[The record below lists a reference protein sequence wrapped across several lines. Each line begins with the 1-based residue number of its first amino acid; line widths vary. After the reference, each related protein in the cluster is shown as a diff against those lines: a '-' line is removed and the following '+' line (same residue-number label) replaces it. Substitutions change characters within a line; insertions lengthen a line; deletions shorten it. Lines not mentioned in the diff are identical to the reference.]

1 MPAWCQHGKQDHP
14 TERVLYRFATES
26 KQNNA
31 ERPVDVYHHCPL
43 FGFVLIL
50 FVFDDRGEHRC
61 TSSRTSAPKKGR
73 ASLSPAHTHTHTHTH
88 SHTHTLTHSHTHT
101 LYRASSDAAS
111 ISPSGD
117 MLLRMRLVAACALLA
132 RLPHPASSS
141 SAPRCPTSASVGVA
155 DYSYFDLLGI
165 WCKSCSSPTPL
176 TMPLPPVQPRMKRL
190 DMYERSPE
198 NDLAHP

>member
-1 MPAWCQHGKQDHP
+1 LPAWCQHGKQDHP

-88 SHTHTLTHSHTHT
+88 IHTLTHSHTHT
-101 LYRASSDAAS
+101 LTHSTGRQVMPPPYRPLATCCSECGWWQPARSW
-111 ISPSGD
+111 
-117 MLLRMRLVAACALLA
+117 RAC
-132 RLPHPASSS
+132 H
-141 SAPRCPTSASVGVA
+141 
-155 DYSYFDLLGI
+155 
-165 WCKSCSSPTPL
+165 TPL
-176 TMPLPPVQPRMKRL
+176 LPLQRPGVLPLPPSGLLTIRILTCWACGASLAPRPHPSPC
-190 DMYERSPE
+190 RSLPCSH
-198 NDLAHP
+198 A